1 MHQKKGA
8 RHSYQGGATAKDLLS
23 RLAIGMYLVVQ
34 VVALTSVYVVNV
46 DNNVIITVFF
56 PIIIIITIL
65 AFVAVVVTIIM
76 SKIQR
81 KQRPTEISDDYAT
94 IVPSIDVPLSQDV
107 QLIPNALRGPY

>member
-46 DNNVIITVFF
+46 DNNVIITDFF
-56 PIIIIITIL
+56 IIIIITIL
-65 AFVAVVVTIIM
+65 AFVTVVVSIM